1 MIKMKLFKTW
11 HVLVLVA
18 FGGCVLSCSTPK
30 FINVAGVGYQSL
42 QQKPSTTKIDPLKSE
57 IAVFLE
63 ISPEGEVA
71 AYVMN
76 NTDEVMIIDRTKSFF
91 RNINDL
97 SKYYYTPPTSEMVSS
112 TTAQSSSSGIG
123 VNLGGFF
130 GGPLGSALSGVNVGT
145 SSGEGSS
152 TTTTKVIETVDQ
164 PQIILPA
171 HSKAYMGKSFSM
183 DGVGTEF
190 LNSAVK
196 QGTNVSVFYTPD
208 QTYSTGTVMIYYR
221 IGENGTE
228 KHIDTTIFA
237 NSLLISKVWQKGKVN
252 DALRSMYANQPSLL
266 AQPWY
271 ILYFASD
278 CPQNNFKAQTTTF
291 INYK

>member
-1 MIKMKLFKTW
+1 MNLCKTW
-11 HVLVLVA
+11 QVLVLVTI
-18 FGGCVLSCSTPK
+18 GGCYLSCSTPGY
-30 FINVAGVGYQSL
+30 INVAGVGYQSL
-42 QQKPSTTKIDPLKSE
+42 QLKPSTAKTDPSKSE

-63 ISPEGEVA
+63 IDPKGNVA

-76 NTDEVMIIDRTKSFF
+76 NTDEVMVIDRTKSFF
-91 RNINDL
+91 RDINGL
-97 SKYYYTPPTSEMVSS
+97 SKIYYTPPTSEMVST
-112 TTAQSSSSGIG
+112 TTAQSTSNGVG
-123 VNLGGFF
+123 VNLGGLVGGAF
-130 GGPLGSALSGVNVGT
+130 GLALSGVNVGT
-145 SSGEGSS
+145 SSTDGSS
-152 TTTTKVIETVDQ
+152 VTTTKVIETVDQ
-164 PQIILPA
+164 PQIVIPA
-171 HSKAYMGKSFSM
+171 HSKAYMGKSFLM
-183 DGVGTEF
+183 DGVGTDF
-190 LNSAVK
+190 LDSAVK
-196 QGTNVSVFYTPD
+196 QCTNVSIFYTPD
-208 QTYSTGTVMIYYR
+208 QSYSIGTVMIYYR
-221 IGENGTE
+221 VGENGIE